1 MEDHYKKSKKSRI
14 FEMCI
19 NATVVYMVLHGLLN
33 VVALPALT
41 GKVSF
46 ETLIFSV
53 LAIGYLPIITTGGSV
68 CAMHI
73 KYS

>member
-1 MEDHYKKSKKSRI
+1 
-14 FEMCI
+14 
-19 NATVVYMVLHGLLN
+19 MVLHSLLN

-53 LAIGYLPIITTGGSV
+53 LAIGYLPKITTDGSV